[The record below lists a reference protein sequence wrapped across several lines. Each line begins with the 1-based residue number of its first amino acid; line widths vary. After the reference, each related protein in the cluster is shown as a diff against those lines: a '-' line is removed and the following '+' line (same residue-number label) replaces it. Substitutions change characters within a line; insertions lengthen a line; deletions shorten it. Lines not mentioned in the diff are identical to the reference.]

1 MSRVGQACE
10 ECSKSR
16 CQQKNLTCRLST
28 AAQEELDAAQEL
40 GAAQDLLD
48 LSHNLDLRS
57 PCSHAAL
64 PTPSHHHSEGRVK
77 EAVMVAQQVTPAW
90 DDMQGMET
98 NFADV
103 VLSATQESETLPMF
117 MQNSAMSFSE
127 GSPGDAF
134 IPEFLRYMPPVET
147 SLSGYATPRGLVE
160 HNFNWDL
167 DFSGID
173 LALFDQNLI
182 NENSHQDAFRH
193 DILSTEQHSQPGP
206 PDSAAA
212 DRAKAFDRSLWRYMP
227 RSKTNPVTAGESYLA
242 LPDGESEGQSPS
254 HIPLR
259 NITSERLSY
268 TTRDRLLGL
277 VLETSS
283 NENSKRIAAGFPS
296 LQLLDS
302 MVQMFFT
309 SPSVDAGSCFHL
321 PTFSLAQTH
330 PLLLVCIIASGA
342 FSAPDDLLRKLGHAL
357 HEVARVSMSKHIDD
371 DNTTIRDIQYLQ
383 VRP

>member
-10 ECSKSR
+10 ECSKSHLKCEDEKPCRR

-90 DDMQGMET
+90 DDMQG
-98 NFADV
+98 
-103 VLSATQESETLPMF
+103 
-117 MQNSAMSFSE
+117 NSAMSFSE